1 MTFKYQH
8 VFEIN
13 KAVWGSNELHV
24 TLLCNLND
32 KTKKIV
38 ISYITD
44 YIDFADLKVLLPWFC
59 VSEWSHSEN
68 TYSTF
73 DCQV

>member
-44 YIDFADLKVLLPWFC
+44 YVDFADLKVLLP
-59 VSEWSHSEN
+59 
-68 TYSTF
+68 
-73 DCQV
+73 